1 MVVVVDQGGAV
12 GLDGLLGWAGKEPAM
27 NRTGNGAVGEGG
39 ADELRRVPGNRSSV
53 LWLLYPVSCM
63 CT

>member
-1 MVVVVDQGGAV
+1 MVDQGGAV
-12 GLDGLLGWAGKEPAM
+12 GLDGLLGWAGKGLAM

-39 ADELRRVPGNRSSV
+39 ADELRRVAR
-53 LWLLYPVSCM
+53 YPKFRAVDAVSCL